1 MLLSGACGDN
11 AETQPL
17 VDIGAVSAPS
27 PPEAPAALSPEI
39 SSTERRSKY
48 QNGKGKGEDTIFL
61 GADVPTGTKNDMKGS
76 PKNDDFTGSES
87 EARPT

>member
-1 MLLSGACGDN
+1 M
-11 AETQPL
+11 

-48 QNGKGKGEDTIFL
+48 QNGKGKGEDTILL
-61 GADVPTGTKNDMKGS
+61 GADAPTGTKNDMKEY
-76 PKNDDFTGSES
+76 PKNEEFTGSED